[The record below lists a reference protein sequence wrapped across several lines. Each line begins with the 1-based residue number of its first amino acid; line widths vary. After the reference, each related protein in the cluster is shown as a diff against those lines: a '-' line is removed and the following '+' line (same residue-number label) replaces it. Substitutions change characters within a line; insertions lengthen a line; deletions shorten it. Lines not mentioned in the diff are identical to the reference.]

1 MQAGAPACSSL
12 RSTQRKSE
20 VEPSGGAK
28 KQREPHSRQL
38 GWRPARRER
47 EEEGGGGCQREAR
60 GACCRNVHSLLQ
72 LQYRVK
78 LKPTY
83 EAVGTAR
90 VAAAFHR
97 KPLNRATM
105 RVAAA

>member
-1 MQAGAPACSSL
+1 MAVFAAKLMQAGAPACSSL

-47 EEEGGGGCQREAR
+47 EEEGVMAASAR
-60 GACCRNVHSLLQ
+60 SPMPNVDIPQPCSSS
-72 LQYRVK
+72 
-78 LKPTY
+78 
-83 EAVGTAR
+83 VG
-90 VAAAFHR
+90 
-97 KPLNRATM
+97 
-105 RVAAA
+105 

>member
-20 VEPSGGAK
+20 RWSLEPSGGAK

-47 EEEGGGGCQREAR
+47 EEEGGGGRLAR
-60 GACCRNVHSLLQ
+60 VRAFDFHSLLQ
-72 LQYRVK
+72 LQRCSCMPCRVK

-83 EAVGTAR
+83 
-90 VAAAFHR
+90 AAAR
-97 KPLNRATM
+97 
-105 RVAAA
+105 